1 MTSSWCRGTETDPSE
16 VGTGTV
22 DPGHSA
28 ATDWLGQASAPAPGA
43 SLIPLN
49 RGRTLPRTAGVV
61 RFSALRGRS
70 SDGRA
75 SAFQAEC
82 RRFEPGLPLNFIVMR
97 YFFILFFITNLL
109 YSQSENRTW
118 IRGKVLYKNSN
129 VISANVVNN
138 TSRQATIT
146 DDEGEF
152 EMLVKL
158 NDRLVFSS
166 VQYQIRSVIVN
177 KEILQKSRLIIDVNE
192 KVTVL
197 DEVVVGPE
205 NTEKF
210 LDLKEEE
217 FKRTYYNF
225 DKSSKVENQILKAGT
240 FNNGL
245 NFINLYK
252 MIAKSSSKSGE
263 IDKQLSNVNYKPSN
277 LIREVYDDAFFVKNL
292 GLKKQNISEFLLFC
306 DDKFP
311 SKFLFKKSNE
321 FQLLDFLI
329 KQSDKFKKVLERS

>member
-1 MTSSWCRGTETDPSE
+1 M
-16 VGTGTV
+16 
-22 DPGHSA
+22 
-28 ATDWLGQASAPAPGA
+28 
-43 SLIPLN
+43 
-49 RGRTLPRTAGVV
+49 
-61 RFSALRGRS
+61 
-70 SDGRA
+70 
-75 SAFQAEC
+75 
-82 RRFEPGLPLNFIVMR
+82 
-97 YFFILFFITNLL
+97 
-109 YSQSENRTW
+109 
-118 IRGKVLYKNSN
+118 LYKNSN

-329 KQSDKFKKVLERS
+329 KQSDKVKKVLERS

>member
-1 MTSSWCRGTETDPSE
+1 
-16 VGTGTV
+16 
-22 DPGHSA
+22 
-28 ATDWLGQASAPAPGA
+28 
-43 SLIPLN
+43 
-49 RGRTLPRTAGVV
+49 
-61 RFSALRGRS
+61 
-70 SDGRA
+70 
-75 SAFQAEC
+75 
-82 RRFEPGLPLNFIVMR
+82 
-97 YFFILFFITNLL
+97 
-109 YSQSENRTW
+109 
-118 IRGKVLYKNSN
+118 
-129 VISANVVNN
+129 
-138 TSRQATIT
+138 
-146 DDEGEF
+146 
-152 EMLVKL
+152 MLVKL

-177 KEILQKSRLIIDVNE
+177 KEILQKSRLVIDVNE

>member
-1 MTSSWCRGTETDPSE
+1 M
-16 VGTGTV
+16 
-22 DPGHSA
+22 
-28 ATDWLGQASAPAPGA
+28 
-43 SLIPLN
+43 
-49 RGRTLPRTAGVV
+49 
-61 RFSALRGRS
+61 
-70 SDGRA
+70 
-75 SAFQAEC
+75 
-82 RRFEPGLPLNFIVMR
+82 
-97 YFFILFFITNLL
+97 
-109 YSQSENRTW
+109 
-118 IRGKVLYKNSN
+118 LYKNSN

-329 KQSDKFKKVLERS
+329 KQSDKYKKVLERS

>member
-1 MTSSWCRGTETDPSE
+1 M
-16 VGTGTV
+16 
-22 DPGHSA
+22 
-28 ATDWLGQASAPAPGA
+28 
-43 SLIPLN
+43 
-49 RGRTLPRTAGVV
+49 
-61 RFSALRGRS
+61 
-70 SDGRA
+70 
-75 SAFQAEC
+75 
-82 RRFEPGLPLNFIVMR
+82 
-97 YFFILFFITNLL
+97 
-109 YSQSENRTW
+109 
-118 IRGKVLYKNSN
+118 LYKNSN

-329 KQSDKFKKVLERS
+329 KQSDKFKKVLERG

>member
-1 MTSSWCRGTETDPSE
+1 M
-16 VGTGTV
+16 
-22 DPGHSA
+22 
-28 ATDWLGQASAPAPGA
+28 
-43 SLIPLN
+43 
-49 RGRTLPRTAGVV
+49 
-61 RFSALRGRS
+61 
-70 SDGRA
+70 
-75 SAFQAEC
+75 
-82 RRFEPGLPLNFIVMR
+82 
-97 YFFILFFITNLL
+97 
-109 YSQSENRTW
+109 
-118 IRGKVLYKNSN
+118 LYKNSN

-177 KEILQKSRLIIDVNE
+177 KEILQRSRLVIDVNE

-197 DEVVVGPE
+197 DEVVVSPE

>member
-1 MTSSWCRGTETDPSE
+1 
-16 VGTGTV
+16 
-22 DPGHSA
+22 
-28 ATDWLGQASAPAPGA
+28 
-43 SLIPLN
+43 
-49 RGRTLPRTAGVV
+49 
-61 RFSALRGRS
+61 
-70 SDGRA
+70 
-75 SAFQAEC
+75 
-82 RRFEPGLPLNFIVMR
+82 
-97 YFFILFFITNLL
+97 
-109 YSQSENRTW
+109 
-118 IRGKVLYKNSN
+118 VLYKNSN

-177 KEILQKSRLIIDVNE
+177 KEILQKSRLVIDVNE

-292 GLKKQNISEFLLFC
+292 GLKKQNILNFYCSVMTNFLQNFYL
-306 DDKFP
+306 
-311 SKFLFKKSNE
+311 KKAMNFSY
-321 FQLLDFLI
+321 
-329 KQSDKFKKVLERS
+329 

>member
-1 MTSSWCRGTETDPSE
+1 MR
-16 VGTGTV
+16 
-22 DPGHSA
+22 
-28 ATDWLGQASAPAPGA
+28 
-43 SLIPLN
+43 LIFVL
-49 RGRTLPRTAGVV
+49 L
-61 RFSALRGRS
+61 FIS
-70 SDGRA
+70 
-75 SAFQAEC
+75 
-82 RRFEPGLPLNFIVMR
+82 NFI
-97 YFFILFFITNLL
+97 YTQED
-109 YSQSENRTW
+109 SRTW

-138 TSRQATIT
+138 TSREATIT
-146 DDEGEF
+146 DNDGEF
-152 EMLVKL
+152 EMRVRL

-166 VQYQIRSVIVN
+166 VQYEIRSVVID
-177 KEILQKSRLIIDVNE
+177 KDILQKSRLVIDVNE

-217 FKRTYYNF
+217 FKRIDYMA
-225 DKSSKVENQILKAGT
+225 DKSTRLKDEILKAGT

-252 MIAKSSSKSGE
+252 AIAKSNNKDE
-263 IDKQLSNVNYKPSN
+263 LSDNSISNLNYKPSD
-277 LIREVYDDAFFVKNL
+277 LIREVYDDSFFLTSL
-292 GLKKQNISEFLLFC
+292 GINKEDISEFLLYC

-311 SKFLFKKSNE
+311 SKVLFKKSNE

-329 KQSDKFKKVLERS
+329 KQSDKFKKILERN